1 MKSQHGNTIPPTN
14 KTVALR
20 TCFIMDFENGQCK
33 SFKNYNDLLF
43 LVIKYLPFK
52 SKSANGEVNDKITDL
67 EILAKLQTFSTTFPI
82 PCKIPQVLVY
92 FVIPLF
98 NI

>member
-43 LVIKYLPFK
+43 LVIKYL
-52 SKSANGEVNDKITDL
+52 
-67 EILAKLQTFSTTFPI
+67 
-82 PCKIPQVLVY
+82 C
-92 FVIPLF
+92 
-98 NI
+98 